1 MRRFLVLVLVISLA
15 PAAAVPAA
23 APTIGRA
30 LRAAPHGRAR
40 SKPHTKRAAPAVPL
54 TPDAV
59 NDPGLT
65 VSVGPGSRGGAVLRA
80 QVLLARSHFSCGE
93 IDARYG
99 RNLGKAIAAFQRAR
113 GLSETGVVDAETW
126 KALDADSAPVLVS
139 AAIAPEDVAGPFQPI
154 PEDMMEKAK
163 LPAMGW
169 SSPLEALAEKY
180 HASPRLMTELNP
192 GISFDQAGQSIE
204 VPNVADVPPPG
215 KAARVVVSKSQSSVE
230 AQDAEGRILAWY
242 PATIGSEHDPL
253 PIGDWKIR
261 GVSRN
266 PDFHYNPDLF
276 WDSKPADAK
285 ARIAPGPN
293 NPVGVAWIDLS
304 KEHYGIHGTPEP
316 STIGK
321 TQSHGCIRLTNWDV
335 WELQQMVSPGTPA
348 RLED

>member
-1 MRRFLVLVLVISLA
+1 MRRFLVLLLVASLA
-15 PAAAVPAA
+15 PAAAAS
-23 APTIGRA
+23 TNGRA
-30 LRAAPHGRAR
+30 LHAAPHGRAR
-40 SKPHTKRAAPAVPL
+40 NKARTKPAARAVPL

-59 NDPGLT
+59 NDSGLT
-65 VSVGPGSRGGAVLRA
+65 APVGPGSRGGAVLRA
-80 QVLLARSHFSCGE
+80 QVLLARAHFSCGE

-113 GLSETGVVDAETW
+113 GLSETGVVDADTW
-126 KALDADSAPVLVS
+126 KALDVDSAPVLVS
-139 AAIAPEDVAGPFQPI
+139 AAIAPEDVAGPFQAI
-154 PEDMMEKAK
+154 PADMMEKSK

-180 HASPRLMTELNP
+180 HASPRLLTDMNR
-192 GISFDQAGQSIE
+192 GVAFDQAGQTIQ
-204 VPNVADVPPPG
+204 VPNVADIPPPG

-230 AQDAEGRILAWY
+230 AEDAEGRTLAWY

-261 GVSRN
+261 GVSHH

-276 WDSKPADAK
+276 WDSKAADAK